1 MQMLP
6 TDHDIAAVAQAP
18 LLLVVSDFDGT
29 LAEFSTDPANVP
41 VNEDAVS
48 ALKRLS
54 RLDNTEVAILSG
66 RHVDGLRLASGFGD
80 EFTLVG
86 SHGAESSGAEIQL
99 SDAQQR
105 TLEAA
110 GEVFEQLIEG
120 VDGAFVEY
128 KPFHRVLHVAKVEDR
143 SLAQELLAKA
153 LDTDIDGLL
162 LQPGKNIVE
171 AAVLDINKGT
181 WVRNRQ
187 EELGAD
193 AVLFLGDDT
202 TDETVFAILG
212 NKDLG
217 VKVGEGETLAQT
229 RVADVPAV
237 AVLLSQIAQAREAAQ
252 A

>member
-6 TDHDIAAVAQAP
+6 TEQDIAKIAAAKH
-18 LLLVVSDFDGT
+18 LLVVSDFDGT

-41 VNEDAVS
+41 VNSDAVA
-48 ALKRLS
+48 ALTTLS
-54 RLDNTEVAILSG
+54 TLEHTEVAILSG
-66 RHVDGLRLASGFGD
+66 RHVDGLREASGFGQ

-86 SHGAESSGAEIQL
+86 SHGAESSGAQIHL

-110 GEVFEQLIEG
+110 GEVFEQLIQG

-143 SLAQELLAKA
+143 ELAQQLLAKA
-153 LDTDIDGLL
+153 LSTEIDGLF

-181 WVRNRQ
+181 WVQNRQ

-193 AVLFLGDDT
+193 AVMFLGDDT

-212 NKDLG
+212 AADLG
-217 VKVGEGETLAQT
+217 VKVGEGDTLAQR
-229 RVADVPAV
+229 RVDDVPAV
-237 AVLLSQIAQAREAAQ
+237 ASLLGQVAKARKAALG
-252 A
+252 